1 MRILGL
7 LLIAGLAGGLYAWWS
22 PDRQP
27 DLHPDDPRV
36 ATGEAG
42 IVMLAAE
49 WCGYCRRQQA
59 EFAAGKVR
67 YRVLDIDTPDGAR
80 AMRAIGARGVPV
92 TVIGQNIVRGYDT
105 PMLGKHLQPLGYRI
119 Y

>member
-1 MRILGL
+1 MRL
-7 LLIAGLAGGLYAWWS
+7 LVLLAALALAGGWMHLRAEA
-22 PDRQP
+22 PQP
-27 DLHPDDPRV
+27 LHPDDPRG
-36 ATGEAG
+36 ATGKTG

-80 AMRAIGARGVPV
+80 AMQALGARGVPV

>member
-1 MRILGL
+1 MRL
-7 LLIAGLAGGLYAWWS
+7 LVLLAALALAGGWMHLRAEA
-22 PDRQP
+22 PQT
-27 DLHPDDPRV
+27 LHPDDPRN
-36 ATGEAG
+36 ATGETG

-67 YRVLDIDTPDGAR
+67 YRVLDIDAPDGAR

>member
-1 MRILGL
+1 MRILVL
-7 LLIAGLAGGLYAWWS
+7 LGTLALAGAW
-22 PDRQP
+22 
-27 DLHPDDPRV
+27 LHLHGAAPQLQADDPRRG
-36 ATGEAG
+36 TGETG

-59 EFAAGKVR
+59 EFAAAKVR

-92 TVIGQNIVRGYDT
+92 TVIGQQVVRGYDT
-105 PMLGKHLQPLGYRI
+105 AALADRLQPLGYRI

>member
-1 MRILGL
+1 MRL
-7 LLIAGLAGGLYAWWS
+7 LLLLAALALAGGWMHLRAEAPQS
-22 PDRQP
+22 
-27 DLHPDDPRV
+27 LHPDDPRS
-36 ATGEAG
+36 ATGKTG

-59 EFAAGKVR
+59 EFAASKVR

>member
-1 MRILGL
+1 MRL
-7 LLIAGLAGGLYAWWS
+7 LVLLAALALAGGWMHLRAEA
-22 PDRQP
+22 PQT
-27 DLHPDDPRV
+27 LHPDDPRS
-36 ATGEAG
+36 ATGETG

-67 YRVLDIDTPDGAR
+67 YRVLDIDTPHGAR

>member
-1 MRILGL
+1 MRL
-7 LLIAGLAGGLYAWWS
+7 LVLLAALALAGGWMHLRAET
-22 PDRQP
+22 PQT
-27 DLHPDDPRV
+27 LHPDDPRS
-36 ATGEAG
+36 ATGETG

>member
-1 MRILGL
+1 MRL
-7 LLIAGLAGGLYAWWS
+7 LVLLAALTLAGGWMHLRAEA
-22 PDRQP
+22 PQT
-27 DLHPDDPRV
+27 LHPDDPRS
-36 ATGEAG
+36 ATGETG

>member
-1 MRILGL
+1 MRL
-7 LLIAGLAGGLYAWWS
+7 LLLLAALALAGGWMHLRAEAPQS
-22 PDRQP
+22 
-27 DLHPDDPRV
+27 LHPDDPRS
-36 ATGEAG
+36 ATGETG

>member
-1 MRILGL
+1 MRL
-7 LLIAGLAGGLYAWWS
+7 LLLLAALALAGGWMHLRAEAPQS
-22 PDRQP
+22 
-27 DLHPDDPRV
+27 LHPDDPRS
-36 ATGEAG
+36 ATGKTG

>member
-1 MRILGL
+1 MRL
-7 LLIAGLAGGLYAWWS
+7 LLLLAALALAGGWMHLRAEAPQS
-22 PDRQP
+22 
-27 DLHPDDPRV
+27 LHPDDPRS
-36 ATGEAG
+36 ATGKTG

-80 AMRAIGARGVPV
+80 AMQALGARGVPV
-92 TVIGQNIVRGYDT
+92 TVIGQTVIRGYAAAA
-105 PMLGKHLQPLGYRI
+105 LAEHLEPLGYPL

>member
-1 MRILGL
+1 MRL
-7 LLIAGLAGGLYAWWS
+7 LVLLAALALAGGWMDLRGEA
-22 PDRQP
+22 PQT
-27 DLHPDDPRV
+27 LHPDDARS
-36 ATGEAG
+36 ATGETG

-80 AMRAIGARGVPV
+80 AMQALGARGVPV